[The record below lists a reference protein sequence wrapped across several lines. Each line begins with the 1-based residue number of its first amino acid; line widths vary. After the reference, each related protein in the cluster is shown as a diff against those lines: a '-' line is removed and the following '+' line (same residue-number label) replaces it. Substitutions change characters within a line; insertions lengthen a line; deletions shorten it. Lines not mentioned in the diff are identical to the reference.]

1 MDTIFAAETGFYEGL
16 ASELPDVEPDVADLA
31 AIEGGLFDL
40 VQDHLMD
47 LDVQLAELG
56 HVDELEVRRFRRAVR
71 ASLRPVEEI
80 GGVAA

>member
-1 MDTIFAAETGFYEGL
+1 MNTIFAAGAGFYEGL

-40 VQDHLMD
+40 VQDHLLD

-56 HVDELEVRRFRRAVR
+56 HVDELEVRRFRRTVR

>member
-40 VQDHLMD
+40 VQDHLLD

>member
-1 MDTIFAAETGFYEGL
+1 MDTIFAAEAGFYEGL
-16 ASELPDVEPDVADLA
+16 ASDLPDVEPDVADLA
-31 AIEGGLFDL
+31 AIEGDLFDL
-40 VQDHLMD
+40 VQDRLLD

-56 HVDELEVRRFRRAVR
+56 HVDELEVRRFRRTVR